1 MLYCSNIMYA
11 RFRARI
17 RSVKVYHWKLLVKF
31 HADADAYKV
40 LKTIA
45 GQEPEPIDKP
55 LLLLALVITNLCLE
69 FHFHE
74 IHEIQHTLVIF
85 HSAF

>member
-1 MLYCSNIMYA
+1 MYA

-45 GQEPEPIDKP
+45 GQEPIDKP
-55 LLLLALVITNLCLE
+55 LLLLALVITNFCLE

-74 IHEIQHTLVIF
+74 THQIHEIQHTLVIF
-85 HSAF
+85 HSTF